1 MDARQRWGRW
11 ELRFAV
17 LMALAAAAPLWG
29 AGMVETRGGGDSPF
43 LLWRMVEM
51 AEALRHGLFPVRWM
65 ADAAFGLGYPFFN
78 YYAALPYYLGGGL
91 MVLGVPVLV
100 AIQAVQTLGFLLAAL
115 GFALWARRH
124 FASSWA
130 VRVATAAYTFAP
142 FHLVN
147 VYVRGDSLSE
157 FFAFVWYPLI
167 LWALARVAERPSAR
181 RAALAGLTYAALV
194 LTHNVSALIFTPFA
208 LGYALLLVPASR
220 EGRGRRA
227 RWLALPFLLGLLLS
241 AWFWLPAL
249 GEVDYGQLGEA
260 FTAGYFHYDRHFR
273 AWDLVQRGWAFDYAV
288 AASTEEA
295 GPFAMGAVQA
305 LTALF
310 GAVALLWRRKGSGRW
325 RLFLLGGGALATVM
339 ITPLSAPLWAR
350 IGLLAK
356 TQFPWRFLSV
366 QALFAAALAG
376 ALVEEGGASGIGAS
390 GRFAP
395 VSLARAGAALVLIA
409 AAMGSALWSLHPA
422 RLFIEDEE
430 VTRERLLFYESL
442 TANIGTTIR
451 YEYLPRAVVPR
462 LYTSEVVVDGV
473 GALRGEGVIPQGRL
487 LSATPREQ
495 RWEVVLAEATRV
507 AFPLNGWPGWVA
519 EVDGRRVAWEPMTG
533 SGRLAL
539 PLEAGRHEVR
549 LVLHETPLRLL
560 ADAVSLLAALG
571 VVLWLRRAGGRWS
584 PAGTVRGGTALLL
597 LSLGLPWMLHLA
609 APLPPDATL
618 FDFVRSPWPH
628 HGVADFGL
636 LQAEIAPMEVVAA
649 PGERLTVPLRHL
661 EAAEGL
667 TVTLR
672 LVSPAEP
679 RHGVEDALAV
689 RRFPADAPASAWW
702 LRLPDGAPRGLYLVN
717 LRVEGPEGPLTPR
730 SAQGEPLGDLYAG
743 IVRVVEGPPAPMEE
757 PLARFPDLLLH
768 AVEGEQL
775 SPQSLAVH
783 LTWSAPT
790 GSPRNWSLSLRLHD
804 LEGRT
809 LAQWDGQ
816 PGYGYLP
823 TTMWR
828 PGEAVSHTVRLALP
842 YGTAPGRYELEVL
855 TYLEATMGDGASATF
870 PLTLTQASLW
880 NSREEHCPLV
890 RKGLTLRCPAGD
902 LFLKKVEMPERVVEG
917 EPLEFV
923 AEWTA
928 IATPQRDVRARW
940 EVVDGAGE
948 AVVSVEGPLAPGS
961 DTRLWPRFALVRAP
975 VRLDLPPLLD
985 RPPYHLVLTVLDGEE
1000 RYRCE
1005 MEEPLPIERRPRS
1018 FELPHP
1024 AHPMEATFGETFRFL
1039 GYDLAREEGRW
1050 RLTLWWQALR
1060 RPERDYKRFV
1070 HLYDA
1075 GGAVLTQSDAMPR
1088 DWSYPTSWWAA
1099 GEVVSETVSLEAV
1112 EGGATFGVGWYD
1124 PQSLERLPAVDGA
1137 GEPLPGDVVRFAAA
1151 LSD

>member
-1 MDARQRWGRW
+1 MERWD
-11 ELRFAV
+11 LLFAV

-51 AEALRHGLFPVRWM
+51 ADALRHALFPVRWM
-65 ADAAFGLGYPFFN
+65 ADAACGLGYPFFN
-78 YYAALPYYLGGGL
+78 YYAALPYDLGGGL

-167 LWALARVAERPSAR
+167 LWTLDRLAERPSAR
-181 RAALAGLTYAALV
+181 RAVAAALAYAALV

-208 LGYALLLVPASR
+208 LGYALLLILAAGAGW
-220 EGRGRRA
+220 GRPA
-227 RWLALPFLLGLLLS
+227 RWMAAAFLLGLLLS

-249 GEVDYGQLGEA
+249 AEVRYGQLGEA

-273 AWDLVQRGWAFDYAV
+273 GWDLVQQGVAFDYAV
-288 AASTEEA
+288 AGSVDEA
-295 GPFAMGAVQA
+295 GPFAMGLVQA
-305 LTALF
+305 LAALL
-310 GAVALLWRRKGSGRW
+310 GAVAMLFHRKGRRQE

-339 ITPLSAPLWAR
+339 ITPLSAPLWAHL
-350 IGLLAK
+350 GLLAK

-376 ALVEEGGASGIGAS
+376 MLMESEGSKAGEEAAPGTGSS
-390 GRFAP
+390 GRWGP
-395 VSLARAGAALVLIA
+395 ISLVRAGAALALIA
-409 AAMGSALWSLHPA
+409 ATMGSALWSLHPA
-422 RLFIEDEE
+422 RLFIEDGE

-462 LYTSEVVVDGV
+462 LYISEVVVDGT
-473 GALRGEGVIPQGRL
+473 GALRAEGEEVEGRL

-495 RWEVVLAEATRV
+495 RWEVSLAEAARV

-519 EVDGRRVAWEPMTG
+519 EVDGRRVAWEPMVG
-533 SGRLAL
+533 SGRLTL
-539 PLEAGRHEVR
+539 PLGAGRHEVR

-560 ADAVSLLAALG
+560 ADLLSLLATLG
-571 VVLWLRRAGGRWS
+571 VAFWLRRTGGRWS
-584 PAGTVRGGTALLL
+584 PAGTVRGGAALLL
-597 LSLGLPWMLHLA
+597 LSLGLPWVLHLV
-609 APLPPDATL
+609 APLPPAATL

-628 HGVADFGL
+628 HGVADFGAL
-636 LQAEIAPMEVVAA
+636 RAEIAPMEVVAA

-689 RRFPADAPASAWW
+689 HRFPADAPASAWW
-702 LRLPDGAPRGLYLVN
+702 LRLPADAPRGLYLVN
-717 LRVEGPEGPLTPR
+717 LRVEGAEGRLVAR
-730 SAQGEPLGDLYAG
+730 SAQGEPLGDLYVG
-743 IVRVVEGPPAPMEE
+743 MVRVVEGPPAPGGE
-757 PLARFPDLLLH
+757 PLARFPDLVLH
-768 AVEGEQL
+768 AVEGVQD

-790 GSPRNWSLSLRLHD
+790 GMPRNWSLSLRLHD
-804 LEGRT
+804 VEGRT
-809 LAQWDGQ
+809 IAQWDGQ

-842 YGTAPGRYELEVL
+842 YGTAPGRYDLEVI
-855 TYLEATMGDGASATF
+855 TYLEATMSDGASATF
-870 PLTLTQASLW
+870 PLTLTQVSLW

-928 IATPQRDVRARW
+928 IATPQRDVLARW
-940 EVVDGAGE
+940 EVVDGEGA

-1018 FELPHP
+1018 FEMPHP
-1024 AHPMEATFGETFRFL
+1024 AHPMEATFGGTIRIL
-1039 GYDLAREEGRW
+1039 GYDLAREGTAW
-1050 RLTLWWQALR
+1050 HLTLWWQALR
-1060 RPERDYKRFV
+1060 QPAQDYKRFV

-1075 GGAVLTQSDAMPR
+1075 GGAVLAQSDAMPR

-1099 GEVVSETVSLEAV
+1099 GEVVSETVVLEAAA
-1112 EGGATFGVGWYD
+1112 GGTTFGVGWYD
-1124 PQSLERLPAVDGA
+1124 PQSLERLPAVDAA
-1137 GEPLPGDVVRFAAA
+1137 GNPLPGDVVRFAAA
-1151 LSD
+1151 P